1 MTYQEFQKLYHE
13 PRWLTPAALIIGVVV
28 FLLGC
33 CL

>member
-13 PRWLTPAALIIGVVV
+13 PRWLTPAALFIGVIDLVL
-28 FLLGC
+28 FC